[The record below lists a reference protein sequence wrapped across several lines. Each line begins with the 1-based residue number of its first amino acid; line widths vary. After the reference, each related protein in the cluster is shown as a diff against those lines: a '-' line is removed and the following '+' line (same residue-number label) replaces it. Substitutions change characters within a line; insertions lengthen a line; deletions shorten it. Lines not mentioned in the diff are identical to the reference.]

1 MKKRIVILLLVLIMS
16 VLILP
21 VTGYAESYGGEEI
34 YVSFERAEAEN
45 ISYAF
50 PKNQSL
56 KSVDVFVG
64 ETLDITTALKTP
76 FSADPDGEHT
86 LEYITESGGISV
98 EKKSSSVSETPYRRI
113 VKDTVAVSGLSL
125 GSYDLAAVYD
135 ADGREYFDG
144 ITVNVMP
151 KEAKT
156 LTLSTSTNS
165 LTKGSKIDFILTI
178 DSSPTLYVPESEID
192 VSVNGVK
199 IDSLKGYE
207 IGNVDILD
215 VKLECLGKELRK
227 TFAVKEQTP
236 LTSLEFEKDVYSFLL
251 SDKRGTIVVY
261 ANKDARPDVVL
272 TSKSDCI
279 AVSAVTSVTSDREG
293 FDRYDVSVEF
303 NSEAVGETVML
314 RAGDTVRFGAVNI
327 IGKVESVAVRSENS
341 SFSVKETSIFH
352 AVINGIADVDTEVIW
367 SVNGVELDEKSSTV
381 TVRNK
386 YAGDV
391 TVKADVG
398 DISGEYSYTIDVS
411 KGQII
416 LTVILCVA
424 VIALCLPII
433 FLLKKSPKTDPKET
447 IIKDN
452 TVIISDLMT
461 LRRSIE
467 EKPAEKNVKLVTKI
481 LIAIARS
488 EKKCTEEAYESTN
501 KSFLSA
507 ADAAKE
513 AKAIADRLP
522 HILKNS
528 KNEDAIAAIDSII
541 SSLKSC
547 NVIIGKVIENS

>member
-86 LEYITESGGISV
+86 LEYVTESGGISV

-207 IGNVDILD
+207 IGNADILD

-227 TFAVKEQTP
+227 TFTVKEQTP

-293 FDRYDVSVEF
+293 FDRYDVSIEL

-314 RAGDTVRFGAVNI
+314 RAGDTVRFGAV
-327 IGKVESVAVRSENS
+327 RSENS
-341 SFSVKETSIFH
+341 SFSTKEASIFH
-352 AVINGIADVDTEVIW
+352 AVINGIADVDTSVTW
-367 SVNGVELDEKSSTV
+367 SVNGVELDEKGPTV
-381 TVRNK
+381 SVRNK

-391 TVKADVG
+391 TVKASVG
-398 DISGEYSYTIDVS
+398 DISGEYAYTIDVS

-416 LTVILCVA
+416 LTVILILVSIAFTVVVRCRYSSVSPYNLSPQKVA
-424 VIALCLPII
+424 Q
-433 FLLKKSPKTDPKET
+433 
-447 IIKDN
+447 
-452 TVIISDLMT
+452 
-461 LRRSIE
+461 
-467 EKPAEKNVKLVTKI
+467 
-481 LIAIARS
+481 
-488 EKKCTEEAYESTN
+488 
-501 KSFLSA
+501 
-507 ADAAKE
+507 
-513 AKAIADRLP
+513 DRP
-522 HILKNS
+522 QGDYHQ
-528 KNEDAIAAIDSII
+528 
-541 SSLKSC
+541 
-547 NVIIGKVIENS
+547 G

>member
-1 MKKRIVILLLVLIMS
+1 MKKRLVVLLLVLIMS

-21 VTGYAESYGGEEI
+21 VTAYAESYGVEEI

-50 PKNQSL
+50 PKNQTI

-76 FSADPDGEHT
+76 FSVDPDGEHT
-86 LEYITESGGISV
+86 LEYVTESGGISV

-113 VKDTVAVSGLSL
+113 VKDTVAVSGLSQ
-125 GSYDLAAVYD
+125 GSYNLAAVYD

-207 IGNVDILD
+207 IGNADILD

-227 TFAVKEQTP
+227 TFTVKEQTP

-293 FDRYDVSVEF
+293 FDRYDVSIEL

-341 SFSVKETSIFH
+341 SFSTKEASIFH
-352 AVINGIADVDTEVIW
+352 AVINGIADVDTSVTW
-367 SVNGVELDEKSSTV
+367 SVNGVELDEKGPTV
-381 TVRNK
+381 SVRNK

-391 TVKADVG
+391 TVKASVG
-398 DISGEYSYTIDVS
+398 DISGEYAYTIDVS

-433 FLLKKSPKTDPKET
+433 LLLKKSPKTDPKET

-481 LIAIARS
+481 LIAIVRS

-528 KNEDAIAAIDSII
+528 KKEDAIAAIDSII